1 MASRSALS
9 QITLPGVP
17 TASGHASSK
26 AYVDQSMR
34 TVDSLASIT
43 SPVTGQLALLTTDL
57 MIYRWTGSAW
67 LGIMHTAVNGGHAKY
82 TRTSGQANAIGAA
95 VWVRQAF
102 NIAIDTTPDVTPLAD
117 WFDMFTLNRTG
128 LWEIDASTR
137 AGTTNVA
144 SVRYQYG
151 IFPYATPGTGAYKV
165 ITNNEPAA
173 NANSTN
179 LSVAVR
185 RRFTSGTQICV
196 AVRRDGN
203 GGGGGDNAASEASAT
218 EEGWCQLSL
227 RWAGP

>member
-1 MASRSALS
+1 MGSRSALS

-17 TASGHASSK
+17 TASGQASSK

-34 TVDSLASIT
+34 TVSDLGNIT

-57 MIYRWTGSAW
+57 MIYRYTGSAW
-67 LGIMHTAVNGGHAKY
+67 LGIMHTAVGGGHAKY
-82 TRTSGQANAIGAA
+82 KRTSGQANAIGAG

-102 NIAIDTTPDVTPLAD
+102 DVEVDASADVTPLAV
-117 WFDMFTLNRTG
+117 WFDLFTLNRTG

-151 IFPYATPGTGAYKV
+151 LFPYATPGSNAYKV

-179 LSVAVR
+179 LSVDVR
-185 RRFTSGTQICV
+185 RRFTSGDQICV
-196 AVRRDGN
+196 ALRRDGN
-203 GGGGGDNAASEASAT
+203 GGGGGDNAASEANST
-218 EEGWCQLSL
+218 DDWCQISL
-227 RWAGP
+227 RWVGP